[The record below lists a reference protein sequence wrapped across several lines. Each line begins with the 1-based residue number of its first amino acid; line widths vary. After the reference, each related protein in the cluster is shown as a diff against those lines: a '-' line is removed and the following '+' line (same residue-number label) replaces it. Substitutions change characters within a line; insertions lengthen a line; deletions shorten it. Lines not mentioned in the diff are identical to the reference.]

1 MNSKNIQDEIHQ
13 FIALLGSGLS
23 GRLMVQLTTQNNT
36 YADIFFPHNEEI
48 SEEISPV
55 QIKSFALSKPVK
67 LQWLSIYG
75 GLYSNSEKLSKL
87 MKVHSLPLVGARSIQ
102 VCLISDVRVF
112 LFQYTLEFEVFRED
126 FPQKLK
132 LPFPFL
138 SCSVVILMSWNKS
151 YPENHSKILVEITV
165 F

>member
-67 LQWLSIYG
+67 LSWLSIYG
-75 GLYSNSEKLSKL
+75 GLYSNSEKFSKL
-87 MKVHSLPLVGARSIQ
+87 TKVHSLPLVGAKSIQ

-112 LFQYTLEFEVFRED
+112 LFQYNTLEFEVVRED

-138 SCSVVILMSWNKS
+138 LALQSS
-151 YPENHSKILVEITV
+151 
-165 F
+165 